1 MKEKWKGR
9 EGEARRNGKRTWGR
23 GGEEELLLTREFWR
37 QALATASD
45 QRLPFLAQVM
55 ETHPLLRFQFQLK
68 GRFIFVL
75 QCTSSLA
82 MPWKTG
88 IYIYFLLLHSRYKV
102 YAWRGWRVETVK
114 LARSCEGRCGEPA
127 GQSMLVP

>member
-1 MKEKWKGR
+1 MERNGRKRERGERRKEEEWRRNARKRNGEETEEEEGECERRTGRGRGEGVRNGRGR
-9 EGEARRNGKRTWGR
+9 ELG
-23 GGEEELLLTREFWR
+23 ELLLPREFWR

-55 ETHPLLRFQFQLK
+55 ETHPLFRFQFQLK

-88 IYIYFLLLHSRYKV
+88 IYIFASSLPL
-102 YAWRGWRVETVK
+102 
-114 LARSCEGRCGEPA
+114 
-127 GQSMLVP
+127 